1 MSMAKGIRWRL
12 IVVLIVFGV
21 AIWQLYP
28 SIRLATLSEEEK
40 ATMPKEDILELKK
53 RAFHLGL
60 DLQGGMYIV
69 LEVDRTGLSNE
80 ETRDATERTLEIMRN
95 RIDQFG
101 VYEPSIQRQGNYRMV
116 VQLPGVD
123 RERARAL
130 IEKTAFL
137 EFKLVAEAPDIKR
150 VFDSIDEFIR
160 EKREMEDTLGV
171 GPFYSSLLQIGG
183 DVAVIADKTSEVR
196 DILAEAEE
204 VIPKDLSI
212 AWGEEKERQNIKY
225 RSLYLL
231 KKEPELTGDAISDAR
246 VAVGADPQ
254 RPNAPYVRLTMT
266 RKASGKF
273 AAVTG
278 ANVDRRLAIVL
289 DGVVK
294 SAPVI
299 RERIPGGKSSIT
311 GSFSVDE
318 AKDLSIV
325 LRAGALPVPV
335 KVLEERTVGPSLGA
349 DSIRKGIKASIYGGV
364 AVLLFMLVYYSF
376 AGSVACIAIV
386 LNLVLLLAFL
396 SGFKATLTLPGIAGV
411 ILTVGIAVDANVL
424 IFERIR
430 EELRVGKTIRT
441 AIDTGYSRAFRT
453 ILDANLTTLFTAL
466 ILYWFGTGPIK
477 GFAVTLSIGIAV
489 SFFTAIVFTRLIFDI
504 LTSRFGMKTLRI

>member
-1 MSMAKGIRWRL
+1 MARGIRWRF
-12 IVVLIVFGV
+12 VLVLVIFGV

-28 SIRLATLSEEEK
+28 SIRLATLSQEERSRI
-40 ATMPKEDILELKK
+40 PKEELLKLQKK
-53 RAFHLGL
+53 AFHLGL
-60 DLQGGMYIV
+60 DLQGGMYLV
-69 LEVDRTGLSNE
+69 LEVDRTGLDDDE
-80 ETRDATERTLEIMRN
+80 AEDATDRALEIIRN

-101 VYEPSIQRQGNYRMV
+101 VYEPSIQRQGKDRMV

-123 RERARAL
+123 RERARNL
-130 IEKTAFL
+130 IEKTAYL
-137 EFKLVAEAPDIKR
+137 EFKLVAQPEQIKK
-150 VFDSIDEFIR
+150 VFDAADEFIR
-160 EKREMEDTLGV
+160 EKRGIEDTLEV

-183 DVAVIADKTSEVR
+183 DIAVLTDKVDEVK
-196 DILAEAEE
+196 DMLAEADE
-204 VIPKDLSI
+204 VIPKDLEI
-212 AWGEEKERQNIKY
+212 RWGDEDERRGIRY
-225 RSLYLL
+225 RPLYLL
-231 KKEPELTGDAISDAR
+231 EKDAQLTGDAIADAR
-246 VAVGADPQ
+246 VAVGPDAQ
-254 RPNAPYVRLTMT
+254 HPNAPYVRLTMT

-273 AAVTG
+273 AAITG
-278 ANVDRRLAIVL
+278 ANVNRRLAIVL

-299 RERIPGGKSSIT
+299 REKIPGGRSSIT
-311 GSFSVDE
+311 GDFSVEE
-318 AKDLSIV
+318 AKDLAIV
-325 LRAGALPVPV
+325 LRAGALPAPV

-349 DSIRKGIKASIYGGV
+349 DSIRKGIRASLYGGI
-364 AVLLFMLVYYSF
+364 AVLGFVLVYYSV
-376 AGSVACIAIV
+376 AGSIAGIALI
-386 LNLVLLLAFL
+386 LNLILLLAFL
-396 SGFKATLTLPGIAGV
+396 SGFRATLTLPGIAGV

-430 EELRVGKTIRT
+430 EELRVGKTLLT

-504 LTSRFGMKTLRI
+504 LTTKLRLKRLRI